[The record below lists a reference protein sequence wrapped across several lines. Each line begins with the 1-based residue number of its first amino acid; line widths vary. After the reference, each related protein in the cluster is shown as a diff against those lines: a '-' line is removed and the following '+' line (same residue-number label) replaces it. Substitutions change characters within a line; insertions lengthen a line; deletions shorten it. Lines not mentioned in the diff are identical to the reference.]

1 MSLRAKL
8 LLAQLPLALA
18 LVLVGVVAV
27 ESISALSDQ
36 SQLILKDN
44 YRSVLAAQRMKESIE
59 RLDSAAL
66 FKLTGHA
73 KRGEAQL
80 AEHRKRFEEEL
91 RIQEQNIT
99 EFDRNEDGATKKLR
113 DAWSEYQKRLNVY
126 LKTTDPKELEKSYFD
141 VLEPQFEIVKSAADD
156 ILNINQD
163 AMLAKANHALSLG
176 RSAIAIVTGAA
187 VGALAIG
194 ALASILLTQ
203 RLLRPLSL
211 LTMAVNRL
219 GQKDFSARALVT
231 SRDEIGQLATQFN
244 LMAEHL
250 QEYRESSLGELLLA
264 QRASQATIDSIPDPV
279 IVFNAEGNILK
290 ANGEADSLW
299 RTDGLEPDTKTL
311 LTLPPAVRSALER
324 AKAHVLQGKG
334 AYLPN
339 GFEDAFDMPNADG
352 HRWFLLR
359 ANPVYEDEGKI
370 TGATAILQD
379 VTRLRRLDELKNNL
393 VATVAHEFRTPLTSL
408 RMAVHLCL
416 EGVAG
421 PLTEKQSDLL
431 HAAREECERLQA
443 TVDELLDLARIQAG
457 RMEMELQPIEAATL
471 IEEAVLPLQS
481 AAAEKQIHLQA
492 ESLLIHEQ
500 VLADAERIQIVFHN
514 LISNALRHTPESGI
528 VRVRGVAEDGAVRFE
543 ISDTGDGIPKEFHAA
558 VFERFFRIPGS
569 SAGAAGLGLSLCKE
583 IVEAHGGQIGVE
595 SQPGHGSTFWFT
607 IPAASSA
614 AGTAKHQPAKLA

>member
-18 LVLVGVVAV
+18 LVLLGVVAV
-27 ESISALSDQ
+27 WRVSALSHQ
-36 SQLILKDN
+36 SELILKDN

-59 RLDSAAL
+59 RLDSAAI
-66 FKLTGHA
+66 FIVA
-73 KRGEAQL
+73 GERNRAEPQI
-80 AEHRKRFEEEL
+80 AEHRNKFAAEL
-91 RIQEQNIT
+91 QVQENNIT
-99 EFDRNEDGATKKLR
+99 EFDQREDVATKTLR
-113 DAWSEYQKRLNVY
+113 DAWTKYEGLLTDY
-126 LKTTDPKELEKSYFD
+126 LKLTDLKQMNKQYFD
-141 VLEPQFEIVKSAADD
+141 ILQPQFVVVKDDADEILQINEIAMQRKADAA
-156 ILNINQD
+156 LRAGQLTN
-163 AMLAKANHALSLG
+163 S
-176 RSAIAIVTGAA
+176 IVAA
-187 VGALAIG
+187 VAIGALVVG

-219 GQKDFSARALVT
+219 GQKDFAARALVM

-290 ANGEADSLW
+290 ANGAADSLW
-299 RTDGLEPDTKTL
+299 QTNGLEPDSKTL
-311 LTLPPAVRSALER
+311 VTLPPAVRSALDR

-334 AYLPN
+334 AFLPN
-339 GFEDAFDMPNADG
+339 GFEDAFDVPSAEG

-421 PLTEKQSDLL
+421 PLTDKQADLL

-443 TVDELLDLARIQAG
+443 TVDELLDLARIQSG
-457 RMEMELQPIEAATL
+457 RMEMELQPVAAAKL
-471 IEEAVLPLQS
+471 IEEAVVPLHG
-481 AAAEKQIHLQA
+481 AAAEKQIQLQA

-500 VLADAERIQIVFHN
+500 VMADVERIQIVFHN
-514 LISNALRHTPESGI
+514 LIANALRHTPDRGI
-528 VRVRGVAEDGAVRFE
+528 VRVRGIADDSAVRFE
-543 ISDTGDGIPKEFHAA
+543 ISDTGEGIPKEYHAA
-558 VFERFFRIPGS
+558 IFERFFRIPGS

-583 IVEAHGGQIGVE
+583 IVEAHGGRIGVE

-607 IPAASSA
+607 LRATGSSPGSA
-614 AGTAKHQPAKLA
+614 

>member
-18 LVLVGVVAV
+18 LVLLGVVAV
-27 ESISALSDQ
+27 WRVSALSHQ
-36 SQLILKDN
+36 SELILKDN

-59 RLDSAAL
+59 RLDSAAI
-66 FKLTGHA
+66 FIVA
-73 KRGEAQL
+73 GERNRAEPQI
-80 AEHRKRFEEEL
+80 AEHLKKLAAEL
-91 RIQEQNIT
+91 QVQENNVT
-99 EFDRNEDGATKKLR
+99 EFDQREDVATKTLR
-113 DAWSEYQKRLNVY
+113 DAWTKYQSLLNEY
-126 LKTTDPKELEKSYFD
+126 LKLTDLKQMSKTYFD
-141 VLEPQFEIVKSAADD
+141 VLQPQFVVVKDDAEEILQINEIAMQRKADAALRTGQLTNS
-156 ILNINQD
+156 IVI
-163 AMLAKANHALSLG
+163 AV
-176 RSAIAIVTGAA
+176 AI
-187 VGALAIG
+187 GALVVG

-219 GQKDFSARALVT
+219 GQKDFAARALVM

-279 IVFNAEGNILK
+279 IVFNSEGNILK
-290 ANGEADSLW
+290 ANGAADSLW
-299 RTDGLEPDTKTL
+299 QTDGLEPDSKTL
-311 LTLPPAVRSALER
+311 PTLPPAVRSALER
-324 AKAHVLQGKG
+324 AKGHVLQGKG
-334 AYLPN
+334 AFLPN
-339 GFEDAFDMPNADG
+339 GFEDAFDLPGAEG

-421 PLTEKQSDLL
+421 PLTDKQADLL

-443 TVDELLDLARIQAG
+443 TVDELLDLARIQSG
-457 RMEMELQPIEAATL
+457 RMEMELQPLDAATL
-471 IEEAVLPLQS
+471 IEEAVLPLRG
-481 AAAEKQIHLQA
+481 AAAEKQIDLQA
-492 ESLLIHEQ
+492 ESLLIQEQ
-500 VLADAERIQIVFHN
+500 VMADAERIQIVFHN
-514 LISNALRHTPESGI
+514 LIANALRHTPGHGI
-528 VRVRGVAEDGAVRFE
+528 VRVRGIADGAAVRFE
-543 ISDTGDGIPKEFHAA
+543 ISDTGEGIPKEFHAA
-558 VFERFFRIPGS
+558 IFERFFRIPGS

-607 IPAASSA
+607 LPVRLSTNSISSD
-614 AGTAKHQPAKLA
+614 

>member
-18 LVLVGVVAV
+18 LVVVAV
-27 ESISALSDQ
+27 VAVWSVSMLGDQ
-36 SQLILKDN
+36 TQLILKDN
-44 YRSVLAAQRMKESIE
+44 YQSVLAAERMKESIE

-66 FKLTGHA
+66 FFVVGKEKLARAQIA
-73 KRGEAQL
+73 KYEP
-80 AEHRKRFEEEL
+80 EFEREL
-91 RIQEQNIT
+91 RVQENNIT
-99 EFDRNEDGATKKLR
+99 EPT
-113 DAWSEYQKRLNVY
+113 
-126 LKTTDPKELEKSYFD
+126 ELERTQALRAAWTKYEHLLKEHLAIQDPEAAKKNYFG
-141 VLEPQFEIVKSAADD
+141 VLQRQFVVVKDAADD
-156 ILNINQD
+156 ILNLNQD
-163 AMLAKANHALSLG
+163 AMRNKAHSAQEMVERVNAILAGVAVVAV
-176 RSAIAIVTGAA
+176 ATGAF
-187 VGALAIG
+187 
-194 ALASILLTQ
+194 ASIGLTH
-203 RLLRPLSL
+203 RLLRPLSI
-211 LTMAVNRL
+211 LTLAVNRL
-219 GQKDFSARALVT
+219 GQKDFAARAVVM
-231 SRDEIGQLATQFN
+231 SRDEIGQLAAQFN

-290 ANGEADSLW
+290 ANGAADSLW
-299 RTDGLEPDTKTL
+299 LTDGLEPDSKSL
-311 LTLPPAVRSALER
+311 LTLPPTVRSALER

-334 AYLPN
+334 AFLPN
-339 GFEDAFDMPNADG
+339 GFEDAFDMPSAEG

-421 PLTEKQSDLL
+421 PLTDKQADLL

-443 TVDELLDLARIQAG
+443 TVDELLDLARIQSG
-457 RMEMELQPIEAATL
+457 RMEMELQPVDAAKL
-471 IEEAVLPLQS
+471 IEDAVLPLRS
-481 AAAEKQIHLQA
+481 AAAEKEIDLRA
-492 ESLLIHEQ
+492 ESLMIHEQ
-500 VLADAERIQIVFHN
+500 VMADAERIQIVFHN
-514 LISNALRHTPESGI
+514 LIANALRHTPERGI
-528 VRVRGVAEDGAVRFE
+528 VRVRGAAENDVVRFE
-543 ISDTGDGIPKEFHAA
+543 ISDTGEGIPKEYHAA
-558 VFERFFRIPGS
+558 IFERFFRIPGS

-583 IVEAHGGQIGVE
+583 IVAAHGGQIGVE

-607 IPAASSA
+607 LPATNSSTGAS
-614 AGTAKHQPAKLA
+614 